1 LRNRPGAAV
10 ELPIAG
16 REDVML
22 WLPGVSAEV
31 TTTAELFS
39 PRLLSVAVP
48 IRLPLSKTFT
58 VPVGKNVETVGVA
71 GEMTTLKLT
80 FWPVVLGLGDAM
92 ITDFVSLVLTVT
104 VAEPV
109 LAPKLPSPG

>member
-1 LRNRPGAAV
+1 MASRCKRGGDDNCRANLIG
-10 ELPIAG
+10 
-16 REDVML
+16 
-22 WLPGVSAEV
+22 
-31 TTTAELFS
+31 TAT
-39 PRLLSVAVP
+39 LSS
-48 IRLPLSKTFT
+48 LGENMPLSKTFT